1 MKQIS
6 VNFGVIKDAIFTFSA
21 KEMIA
26 EHKNNARVLNEFYN
40 SIKENPAL
48 KLQYLIYKNL
58 ENGQCTKERLAER
71 YINQNLKLIESQ
83 KWEDILSVNKEL
95 RIKALGE
102 QHIEALPGKTEL
114 YEAINLLIKSVTFRK
129 FTDIDASQQAYDLV
143 MEHLLKPK
151 VENIPTDV
159 VKEETEYPKFLSWKF
174 VTNLAVNK
182 FNERYGHLSEGEKKL
197 VKTLLMPFDN
207 KLNYYLDLRK
217 ENLDQVSNLLSST
230 NEESAKSALQI
241 FKDKM
246 QTMAENIHPLEID
259 EAIINLEEL
268 KISLQDLNAAE

>member
-58 ENGQCTKERLAER
+58 ENGQCAKERLAER

-83 KWEDILSVNKEL
+83 KWEDILKVNKEL
-95 RIKALGE
+95 RRKALGE
-102 QHIEALPGKTEL
+102 QHIEALPGKNDL
-114 YEAINLLIKSVTFRK
+114 YEAINLLIKSVTYRK

-151 VENIPTDV
+151 VENVPADV
-159 VKEETEYPKFLSWKF
+159 LKEETEYPKFLSWKF

-182 FNERYGHLSEGEKKL
+182 FNERYVHLSEGEKKL

-230 NEESAKSALQI
+230 NEESAKSALQT